1 MNIALIGPTG
11 VGKGTHAANLRARY
25 ALRHITS
32 GDLLRQHLARAT
44 ALGIHARHYMAQNE
58 LVPDELVNAMIEAS
72 VRAIDSDTGTL
83 FDRFPRTAYQATYL
97 DELLASTRRSLTR

>member
-32 GDLLRQHLARAT
+32 GDLLRQHLA
-44 ALGIHARHYMAQNE
+44 
-58 LVPDELVNAMIEAS
+58 
-72 VRAIDSDTGTL
+72 VRAIDSDTRTL
-83 FDRFPRTAYQATYL
+83 FDGFPRTAYQATFL
-97 DELLASTRRSLTR
+97 DELLASTRRGLDAVILLHAPDDVIVERLSGRLVCRDCRTP